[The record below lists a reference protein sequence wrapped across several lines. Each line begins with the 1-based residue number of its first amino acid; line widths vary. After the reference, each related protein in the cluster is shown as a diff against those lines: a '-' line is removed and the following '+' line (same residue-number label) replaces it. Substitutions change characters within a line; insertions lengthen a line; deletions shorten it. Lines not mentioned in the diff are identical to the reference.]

1 MNDASAEV
9 PRAPGASALD
19 LRCAL
24 PNRQPLTDTTA
35 SGSEPAVP
43 GGPLI
48 RPGKPS
54 EGLVDRG
61 KPSGRESYGGLDF
74 QGMLVLTSETSQS

>member
-35 SGSEPAVP
+35 SGSEPA
-43 GGPLI
+43 GSAHSQN
-48 RPGKPS
+48 RPGNPAGS
-54 EGLVDRG
+54 IVAGGITTGRG
-61 KPSGRESYGGLDF
+61 NYKGLDN
-74 QGMLVLTSETSQS
+74 QGMLVLTSLMSQS